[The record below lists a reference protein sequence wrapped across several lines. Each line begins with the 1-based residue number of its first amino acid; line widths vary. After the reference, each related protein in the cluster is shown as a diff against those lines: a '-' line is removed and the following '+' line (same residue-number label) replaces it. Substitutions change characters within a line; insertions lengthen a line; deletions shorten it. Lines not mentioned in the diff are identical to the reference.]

1 MVSRC
6 RLFIR
11 IIGLGEARAEGIA
24 AVLAL
29 LTILAAVL
37 VVELLAK

>member
-1 MVSRC
+1 MISRC

>member
-1 MVSRC
+1 MNSRC

>member
-1 MVSRC
+1 
-6 RLFIR
+6 LPFIIR
-11 IIGLGEARAEGIA
+11 IIGLGEARAEGIP